1 MFYKIREFITF
12 AANQLNRYFFGH
24 DIGDGMRD
32 FLSHLSWSILGIF
45 VGSTMLFVAN
55 ILIGNH
61 LSPTEFGKYNLLT
74 TIAGVLIA
82 LFFFG
87 SDNTLVKYVSG
98 SDDKEEQNQFL
109 SNALIWQSVFTIFF
123 GTSLIIFS
131 KFFGKIFG
139 VNSFLFVMS
148 VVYGIVVAI
157 KLQLDNFIKATKKFK
172 FQARIKFLEN
182 ILILLSVLVLIVFLK
197 FHTYIWAIVAL
208 FGGAIL
214 TIGFYIFRVY
224 KKIGQWNWQFF
235 DKTKRYLLVAVGSAL
250 TWIIVG
256 NMDKFF
262 VSGFM
267 GLSEFG
273 LYSAY
278 LLAFNSFIIQLI
290 FAIGNVLFPTVS
302 KIENKKRI
310 VEKIDKMAIK
320 IFIPF
325 VLICSL
331 IGLAVM
337 ESFGSAYSVNIVFIL
352 LTGVIA
358 WLQLLVVLYNGVI
371 ASSSKLFKQ
380 TSRVFYFK
388 PIFMILLYFL
398 AVHFHQV
405 NILTVF
411 FIYII
416 SFGYD
421 ILNSRMAFRKI

>member
-1 MFYKIREFITF
+1 MFYTIRRFITF

-24 DIGDGMRD
+24 DMGDGMRD
-32 FLSHLSWSILGIF
+32 FLFHLSWSILGIF
-45 VGSTMLFVAN
+45 VGSAMLFGSN
-55 ILIGNH
+55 IIVGKY
-61 LSPTEFGKYNLLT
+61 LSPVEFGRYNLLT

-98 SDDKEEQNQFL
+98 SDNKEEQNQFL
-109 SNALIWQSVFTIFF
+109 SNALIWQSIFTIFF
-123 GTSLIIFS
+123 GTLLIVFSNFFAGILHIKSL
-131 KFFGKIFG
+131 
-139 VNSFLFVMS
+139 LFVMS
-148 VVYGIVVAI
+148 VIYGIVLAI
-157 KLQLDNFIKATKKFK
+157 KLQLDNFIKETKKFK

-182 ILILLSVLVLIVFLK
+182 ILILLSILVLIVGMK
-197 FHTYIWAIVAL
+197 FNTYIWAVAAL

-214 TIGFYIFRVY
+214 TIGVYIFRVY
-224 KKIGQWNWQFF
+224 KKIRRWSWSSF
-235 DKTKRYLLVAVGSAL
+235 DKTKRYLLVALGSAL
-250 TWIIVG
+250 TWMIVG

-337 ESFGSAYSVNIVFIL
+337 ESFGSVYSVNLVFIL

-358 WLQLLVVLYNGVI
+358 WSQLLVVLYNGVI
-371 ASSSKLFKQ
+371 ASSSRLFRQTLKLF
-380 TSRVFYFK
+380 Y
-388 PIFMILLYFL
+388 
-398 AVHFHQV
+398 
-405 NILTVF
+405 
-411 FIYII
+411 
-416 SFGYD
+416 
-421 ILNSRMAFRKI
+421 